1 MANSYASE
9 DVGNIV
15 LLEHLNVTVSD
26 QPQAILFYVVGLGLT
41 RDPYLTVGLD
51 NMWVNVGEQQFHLP
65 TRGAQRFAGHVGIVI
80 PDPEH
85 LEQRLESIRE
95 RLAGTKFKWSREDG
109 YIAATCPWGNNF
121 RCYAPEEKYGDMALG
136 IPYME
141 FLVKRGAA
149 QGIGSFYQEVFRA
162 PATIEQDGNLSAARI
177 AIGRNQELVFRET
190 NDAIPPYD
198 GHHVAIYVANFSG
211 PYEFLNRRG
220 HITEDVRGHQFRFQ
234 AIVDPESGAT
244 LHELEHE
251 VRSFRHPLYQRG
263 FVNRNAEQT
272 QRNYKR
278 GRDGRIPFCS

>member
-95 RLAGTKFKWSREDG
+95 RLAGTKFKWSRKRDH
-109 YIAATCPWGNNF
+109 IAATCPWGNNF
-121 RCYAPEEKYGDMALG
+121 RCYAPDERFGDMALG

>member
-95 RLAGTKFKWSREDG
+95 RLAGTKFKWSRERDH
-109 YIAATCPWGNNF
+109 IAATCPWGNNF
-121 RCYAPEEKYGDMALG
+121 RCYAPDERFGDMALG

-177 AIGRNQELVFRET
+177 AIGRNLELVFRET